1 MSGSTTSPSES
12 HQGKSSSSYPSYVGK
27 ILAGGFLQEHDF
39 DDIYFLEL
47 AFLPTSPRISLSR
60 MRHRRNDFYEKRV
73 LKRESRG
80 TAGGSVSLRGSSAVA
95 FDAVVLKRAWST
107 VGRSTSEDWNEWM
120 RKFSLELL
128 QQSPAPVLR
137 CCFPL
142 ATVYQPLANH
152 LFNAAF
158 VAVWAELNEGS
169 QDHLLR
175 QLESAL
181 KSEGV
186 PSKVLLNLLNLAEY
200 VEQNEHPLHLLLDV
214 QNLGQ
219 VAMRVR
225 AFAKALHYKEVEFAS
240 NPGECAEAL
249 IDINKE
255 LEKPA
260 AAVGVIEFAR
270 QKFLRSEVTLKESWF
285 EKLDQWD
292 AALLTYERNID
303 MCAKSA
309 AMKNRNKRILGK
321 KQIPLHEFHK
331 LKLMK
336 KVRTTQM

>member
-1 MSGSTTSPSES
+1 MSPNQDDSVRPRFLSSNSPSLSGSITSPSES

-80 TAGGSVSLRGSSAVA
+80 TAGGLSISAWSSAVA

-142 ATVYQPLANH
+142 ATVYQTLQIIFQCSICCGMGRVKRGLA
-152 LFNAAF
+152 
-158 VAVWAELNEGS
+158 
-169 QDHLLR
+169 DHLL
-175 QLESAL
+175 SA
-181 KSEGV
+181 
-186 PSKVLLNLLNLAEY
+186 
-200 VEQNEHPLHLLLDV
+200 
-214 QNLGQ
+214 
-219 VAMRVR
+219 
-225 AFAKALHYKEVEFAS
+225 
-240 NPGECAEAL
+240 
-249 IDINKE
+249 
-255 LEKPA
+255 
-260 AAVGVIEFAR
+260 
-270 QKFLRSEVTLKESWF
+270 
-285 EKLDQWD
+285 
-292 AALLTYERNID
+292 
-303 MCAKSA
+303 
-309 AMKNRNKRILGK
+309 
-321 KQIPLHEFHK
+321 
-331 LKLMK
+331 
-336 KVRTTQM
+336 